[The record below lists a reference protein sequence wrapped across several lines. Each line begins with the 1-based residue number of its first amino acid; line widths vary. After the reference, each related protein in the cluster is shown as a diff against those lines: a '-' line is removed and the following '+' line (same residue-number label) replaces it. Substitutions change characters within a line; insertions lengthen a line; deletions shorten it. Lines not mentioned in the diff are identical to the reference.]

1 MLCLVVRNEFACT
14 SRVKAV
20 TLSRVWAMGLF
31 RLAIVVAV
39 GVSLLPAERE
49 KQDQLYERAA
59 SAANWTLTFCD
70 RNAETCAKAVTFWEE
85 FSKKAEFGAK
95 LALDVMR
102 DQAASGDD
110 DKAAPANY
118 ETAGPRTPT
127 LSPGTL
133 TPDDV
138 KPAWRGKT
146 ASKAGI

>member
-1 MLCLVVRNEFACT
+1 MLSLVVRNEFACT
-14 SRVKAV
+14 SRAKTV

-118 ETAGPRTPT
+118 ETAVPRTPT

-146 ASKAGI
+146 ANTAGI

>member
-1 MLCLVVRNEFACT
+1 
-14 SRVKAV
+14 
-20 TLSRVWAMGLF
+20 MGLF

-59 SAANWTLTFCD
+59 NAANWTLTFCD

-118 ETAGPRTPT
+118 ETAVPRTPT

-146 ASKAGI
+146 ANKAGI

>member
-1 MLCLVVRNEFACT
+1 M
-14 SRVKAV
+14 

-118 ETAGPRTPT
+118 ETAVPRTPT

-146 ASKAGI
+146 ANKAGI